1 MKRLVKCVILLA
13 FALAFVSC
21 DTVGNDS
28 GDSNKSKEESKND
41 QTALGN
47 NIIKSKADLTK
58 SAKNIIKKYYDFA
71 LEIGDRNSNSRS
83 AAPAKKED
91 VASQLKKMFDVI
103 YTPFEDRDLGRSIV
117 KLVLVGEGADKD
129 VNLEGK
135 IDLANITPNVGVDA
149 YIDLINHMNERWGGK
164 TNYDRRTYFG
174 SDNYYIVNDFLN
186 VADKYASVPKLY
198 AYGKLDINTGNAA
211 NYACAAVKFDVEA
224 QVNKIND
231 MIPELFAVYDKD
243 IRKSTTNLPDTS
255 KLPITAIKP
264 FANVDASV
272 ALSKSNYDAWV
283 KAFRN
288 LPGWDDEPEYPEW
301 DFQYPDFS
309 YDGWN
314 YSGHWYWYYPP
325 SFDEWC
331 YEKYD
336 EYNDEYQEAYDEW
349 CKGFYQARDE
359 YDLAYRQA
367 YDKYQRVY
375 WQKEDKYWDEW
386 DAYRVAHRKEVR
398 DYFAKTASF
407 PGNVSCKIDAGASVT
422 VASST
427 DVPGGII
434 KLSLDASYDSAG
446 KIIAFGFETMQGFWW
461 SFLEDYDY
469 DYKSVIRGLKNDYGI
484 VPAITVTDY
493 NGKQTLKLEIED
505 IISVIDD
512 IVNNFGEIIQ

>member
-83 AAPAKKED
+83 AAPATKED

-103 YTPFEDRDLGRSIV
+103 YTPFEDRDLGKSIV

-174 SDNYYIVNDFLN
+174 SDNYYIVNDFLD

-211 NYACAAVKFDVEA
+211 NYAYAAVKIDVEA

-272 ALSKSNYDAWV
+272 ALSKANYNAWV

-301 DFQYPDFS
+301 DPPQYGD
-309 YDGWN
+309 
-314 YSGHWYWYYPP
+314 
-325 SFDEWC
+325 
-331 YEKYD
+331 YENHD
-336 EYNDEYQEAYDEW
+336 EYWQAYDE
-349 CKGFYQARDE
+349 
-359 YDLAYRQA
+359 
-367 YDKYQRVY
+367 YQRVY
-375 WQKEDKYWDEW
+375 RQKEDEYWDEW

-407 PGNVSCKIDAGASVT
+407 LGNVSCKIDAGASIT